1 VAEADKLTL
10 GQELTVYVLYSILTL
25 MQYKEVLAHMVKYQ
39 SMLCENPHFQL
50 EVIKTPNLATLL
62 LVDLG
67 IPDDDCLEVMDEVV
81 LRQLDLTDQHIG
93 HSNVEYIT
101 DGSSYVREGNCFC
114 QVFSGSSGLS
124 H

>member
-81 LRQLDLTDQHIG
+81 LRQLDLTD
-93 HSNVEYIT
+93 
-101 DGSSYVREGNCFC
+101 GSSYVREGNCFC